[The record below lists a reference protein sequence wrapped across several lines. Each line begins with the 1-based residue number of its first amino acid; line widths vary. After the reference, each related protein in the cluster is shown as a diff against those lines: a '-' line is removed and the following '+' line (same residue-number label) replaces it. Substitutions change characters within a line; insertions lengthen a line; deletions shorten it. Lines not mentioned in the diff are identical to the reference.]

1 MPLTQINS
9 DVIDTL
15 GFLDESLSTK
25 TGATGTVTHD
35 ISTGTIFHHSSM
47 SANFTANFTNVP
59 TTNDRVI
66 NVTLILIQG
75 VTARI
80 PSAVQIDGSAQ
91 TINWQDNTVPTGNA
105 SKKDIAVFSLIRT
118 GSAWTVLGGLSTYG

>member
-25 TGATGTVTHD
+25 TSATGTVVHD
-35 ISTGTIFHHSSM
+35 ISTGTVFHHSSM

-66 NVTLILIQG
+66 NITLILIQG